1 MPHRVFLNEIVLQP
15 QEKEN
20 RSVLI
25 TQWHD
30 EEPFLSSVG
39 RHDSSRM
46 TLIMRKNREKENKNR
61 FKKKL

>member
-46 TLIMRKNREKENKNR
+46 TLIMRKKEREREQKSI
-61 FKKKL
+61 